1 MLGAACDVSDN
12 RGWFPVHEA
21 AAAGHGSCLRN
32 LLQHRSEDLLDS
44 KAYSGETALFLA
56 AVNGH
61 VECVRTLLE
70 FGADVNIMN
79 NEEVNL
85 LVAAVKAGSIE
96 CFEVCL
102 QNLIF
107 NPAIES

>member
-1 MLGAACDVSDN
+1 MLGAPCDVSDN

-21 AAAGHGSCLRN
+21 AATGHSSCLRN
-32 LLQHRSEDLLDS
+32 LLQHRSEDFLDS

-85 LVAAVKAGSIE
+85 LVAAVKSGSVE
-96 CFEVCL
+96 CYEVCL

-107 NPAIES
+107 NLVIGI